1 CGVACG
7 KAADVALGI
16 YAVHTGGGG
25 GGHPDAHPEVPR
37 ASLFHR
43 RVSQA
48 VEYRQDGY
56 AGHVHL

>member
-1 CGVACG
+1 
-7 KAADVALGI
+7 AADVALGI